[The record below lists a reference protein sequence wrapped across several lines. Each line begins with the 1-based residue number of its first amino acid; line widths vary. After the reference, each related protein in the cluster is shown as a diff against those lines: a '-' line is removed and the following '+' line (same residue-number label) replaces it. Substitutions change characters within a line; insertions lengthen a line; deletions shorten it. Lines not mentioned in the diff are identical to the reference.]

1 MMLLRIKELREMHGI
16 SQAKLAED
24 LHVNQTA
31 ISQWERE
38 TAYPTCDRLPAIA
51 AVFGVEISDLF
62 GRQPAASA

>member
-1 MMLLRIKELREMHGI
+1 MLLRIKEIREAGGM
-16 SQAKLAED
+16 SQTMLAEK

-51 AVFGVEISDLF
+51 VALGCEIGELF
-62 GRQPAASA
+62 AEQSA